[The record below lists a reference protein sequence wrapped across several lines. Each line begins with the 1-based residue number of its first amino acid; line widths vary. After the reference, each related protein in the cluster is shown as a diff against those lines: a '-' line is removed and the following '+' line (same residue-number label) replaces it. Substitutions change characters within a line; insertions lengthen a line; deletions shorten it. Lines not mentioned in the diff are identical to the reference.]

1 MTIQS
6 FIIRNA
12 ANLRCRFKTRQRDA
26 KEAKHNVRME
36 FYRVVQI
43 ELKKFVNWAYTKAS
57 EETRRELNT
66 LYRPDGDYTIRWIGG
81 PPGWMK
87 DIHARTRPV
96 PNGGSGCTI
105 KDT

>member
-6 FIIRNA
+6 FIIRKA
-12 ANLRCRFKTRQRDA
+12 ANLRYWFKKRQYDA
-26 KEAKHNVRME
+26 NVAKHKVRME
-36 FYRVVQI
+36 FYRFVQHK
-43 ELKKFVNWAYTKAS
+43 LKKFVNWSYSKAS
-57 EETRRELNT
+57 EETRRELDT
-66 LYRPDGDYTIRWIGG
+66 LYRPEGDCTIRWIGG

-105 KDT
+105 KAK